1 MADTQHAD
9 PAPSTTAQMRVEAA
23 LPRVVITFCT
33 QCRWMLRAA
42 YVRDATKRGRSVHPF
57 LPFPRSI
64 ARIRSLPR
72 RLTAPRG
79 APQYAQELLSTFALA
94 LGEVSLR
101 PATGGVFAVELV
113 RAGTP
118 SSDPASAQA
127 RASNQDSASEPASD
141 GGVEKVLIW
150 DRKRDGGFPAE
161 DRKGKRKRRET
172 GEDLEFDLA
181 REELSPCFFREKD
194 ALPADQPQTTETKTL
209 KKLVRDIIAP
219 GRDLGHVDRV
229 HGSSAGGAAAA
240 VGQEPATAT
249 AAATDAETGAGTGT
263 DTTTDKELDNRPE
276 PTPTT
281 GGGKKVDGEKCEEC
295 A

>member
-1 MADTQHAD
+1 M
-9 PAPSTTAQMRVEAA
+9 
-23 LPRVVITFCT
+23 
-33 QCRWMLRAA
+33 
-42 YVRDATKRGRSVHPF
+42 HPF

-150 DRKRDGGFPAE
+150 DRKRDGGFPGKAIFFFFFLSSFVLCAFLSVGCVDARFFGGGRKGCPLCTKRNKRWGAVAE